1 MCSWDWLISPA
12 KNLAKFLISQLL
24 SPEMQHVS
32 YHQSNI
38 KEERGRNDN
47 RAIKKAKEA
56 NN

>member
-24 SPEMQHVS
+24 SPEMQHVA

-38 KEERGRNDN
+38 RKERERNDN